1 MSQREVMEQL
11 MFAHDEGSID
21 DEEFLLLYDLNKS
34 KDPDFPYWL
43 YDQFDLD
50 KLSDDECKARFRFFK
65 NDIFDLV
72 ELLHLPN
79 VVRLP
84 NRQTIDPVEALCVL
98 MRRLAYPCRFG
109 DIIPDFGRSVPELSN
124 ITSVIIDLV
133 YDNFGH
139 LLTNMNQPWLARHQL
154 NEFAD
159 AIHKWVNCTASWAI

>member
-1 MSQREVMEQL
+1 VINQQNSVNNLLEGENKQVEKMSQREVMEQL

-72 ELLHLPN
+72 ELFTFTKCCETSKQANNRPSRSIMCTHEAISLPMS
-79 VVRLP
+79 
-84 NRQTIDPVEALCVL
+84 I
-98 MRRLAYPCRFG
+98 
-109 DIIPDFGRSVPELSN
+109 
-124 ITSVIIDLV
+124 
-133 YDNFGH
+133 
-139 LLTNMNQPWLARHQL
+139 W
-154 NEFAD
+154 
-159 AIHKWVNCTASWAI
+159 